1 MSSTSAW
8 TTLAAAT
15 ALFDDLTGDAAR
27 SLGMPR
33 MLVKAAAA
41 ALAVKLALRL
51 VNRASRGEDSGLPR
65 PGLESERAVRA
76 HMAAVTQRYIY
87 MAEHV
92 EEEYFSDRGLALKI
106 PKGATIVDV
115 GAHFGLFTMSCFAKS
130 GFTSRHFCFEP
141 VPKIR
146 AVCNATM
153 AGLDP
158 AGDRIKVFP
167 YGLSDREGQVE
178 FTYVAACPELSGYKD
193 VDFERDVNMAT
204 ATQIDRYYDPDCPE
218 YFRKAIPSMFKYL
231 PRFIGAPLL
240 GLMYDMVMASRPATE
255 LVQCK
260 LRRLSDVLAG
270 QEVGPTIDVLKI
282 DVEGAELDVLRGIS
296 AEDWAKVQVAAI
308 EVHDKNGNLAPV
320 RAILRANGLTDIVEE
335 QDLITKPL
343 KIWQILARRKQPSAG
358 GAI

>member
-1 MSSTSAW
+1 
-8 TTLAAAT
+8 
-15 ALFDDLTGDAAR
+15 
-27 SLGMPR
+27 
-33 MLVKAAAA
+33 
-41 ALAVKLALRL
+41 
-51 VNRASRGEDSGLPR
+51 
-65 PGLESERAVRA
+65 
-76 HMAAVTQRYIY
+76 MAAVTQRYVY

-146 AVCNATM
+146 AVCHATM

-158 AGDRIKVFP
+158 DRLKLKVFP

-193 VDFERDVNMAT
+193 VDFERDVNLAT

-218 YFRKAIPSMFKYL
+218 YFRKAMPSMFMYL

-240 GLMYDMVMASRPATE
+240 GLLYDMVMASRPATE
-255 LVQCK
+255 LVQCE
-260 LRRLSDVLAG
+260 LRRLSDVLAVRG
-270 QEVGPTIDVLKI
+270 STCRSP
-282 DVEGAELDVLRGIS
+282 VEPHLCLPRGNPLAWLPWHLQPCSAHHRPSTTGRTVTVWLTRSRSLRS
-296 AEDWAKVQVAAI
+296 PS
-308 EVHDKNGNLAPV
+308 LP
-320 RAILRANGLTDIVEE
+320 RR
-335 QDLITKPL
+335 
-343 KIWQILARRKQPSAG
+343 ARRSARPSTC
-358 GAI
+358 

>member
-1 MSSTSAW
+1 M
-8 TTLAAAT
+8 AAAT

-33 MLVKAAAA
+33 ILVKAAAT

-51 VNRASRGEDSGLPR
+51 VNRACHGSGEGLPR
-65 PGLESERAVRA
+65 PGSESERAVRA
-76 HMAAVTQRYIY
+76 HIAAVTQRYIY
-87 MAEHV
+87 MAGHV

-106 PKGATIVDV
+106 PKGAVIVDV
-115 GAHFGLFTMSCFAKS
+115 GAHFGLFSMSCFEQS
-130 GFTSRHFCFEP
+130 GLTSKHFCFEP
-141 VPKIR
+141 VPQIR

-158 AGDRIKVFP
+158 AGDRLKVFP

-193 VDFERDVNMAT
+193 VAFEREKNLST
-204 ATQIDRYYDPDCPE
+204 GTQIERYYDPDCPE
-218 YFRKAIPSMFKYL
+218 YFRKAFPPIFLYL
-231 PRFIGAPLL
+231 PRLIGAPLI

-255 LVQCK
+255 LVQCE
-260 LRRLSDVLAG
+260 LRRLSEVLAG
-270 QEVGPTIDVLKI
+270 EEVGPIIDVLKI

-296 AEDWAKVQVAAI
+296 AEDWAKVQVAVI

-320 RAILRANGLTDIVEE
+320 REILCANGLDDISVE

-343 KIWQILARRKQPSAG
+343 MIWQILARRKQPSAG
-358 GAI
+358 AI